1 MYRIFQLKFK
11 IMKRRTLFTI
21 LAMAFLSAVATG
33 QNSVS
38 DKLYMQIEG
47 AEGVTIMSFSRD
59 IIDMVDMFIEDEES
73 RQVSG
78 PLKKVKMLICKEES
92 ATTISE
98 VTNTFEKRPF
108 TEIEDKEGNDD
119 SRIFVIRKG
128 RKIEECHIL
137 ADGDN
142 TLVLLSFYGDF
153 RIEDIDKLT
162 NKAKEMRD

>member
-1 MYRIFQLKFK
+1 MLRK
-11 IMKRRTLFTI
+11 TLFTI
-21 LAMAFLSAVATG
+21 MAIALFSTVTKG

-38 DKLYMQIEG
+38 DKLYMQLDG
-47 AEGVTIMSFSRD
+47 ANGVTIMSFSKD
-59 IIDMVDMFIEDEES
+59 IIDVVDMFIDDEES

-92 ATTISE
+92 AATIRE

-108 TEIEDKEGNDD
+108 TEIEKKEGDDD

-142 TLVLLSFYGDF
+142 TLVMLSFYGTF

-162 NKAKEMRD
+162 NKAEEMRE